1 MAVNALIPVTDNHL
15 PSVTVTENV
24 SGVRNAT
31 KRSGAPAT
39 SNLGAGSRKAAR
51 STRSSKRRES
61 VQSTASS
68 SNNESSQETIAGKL
82 KYSELAKESGWV
94 DQELIEAI
102 ERDIVEQG
110 EKVMFEN
117 IAGLEHTKQL
127 LQETVMLPQIAP
139 HLFAAVAHE
148 CGTTFFNVSAST
160 LSSKFRGD
168 SEKMVRILFDMARYY
183 EPSIIFMDEIDAIA
197 SARGGATEHEASR
210 SGRVMLLAATNLPWE
225 LDEAMRRRLTK
236 RVYIPLP
243 EAEARRALFELN
255 LKRVE
260 VGPEVKMDDLVKET
274 QVNPPQVRALDF
286 CCWAVCVAD
295 LDCYLPLAKRM
306 PVKRVYTPELLL
318 RVRRD
323 MEGGEDLRELENE
336 RLVVTKLR
344 TAYEFI
350 MAPSG
355 PTDPDPILFSENRF
369 ETTEGDFCCVRF
381 ETIQFP
387 GVKSLKQVFDA
398 LSFYKSN
405 MEIIISERLGHI
417 TVRDDYDTID
427 DYAYN
432 TRVLSTNERGIV
444 TEGNMVSFR
453 HLFGEGDAGFGS
465 ETGIMAVDFVDE
477 DALHPYISSQRVR
490 RDVSAAIVLTASKKS
505 KGSSSKD
512 DDEVV
517 VTMRRASFLK
527 LHQPEFPLSELA
539 LEDLRDTGAEWCDVM
554 VKTVRSIVY
563 STPY

>member
-1 MAVNALIPVTDNHL
+1 MREFRSVQKQLEAQLLNAASPTEAREFLQDLQREYDTILEYQTALQDLTLTASEVQHTQRRNSAMRERKLRQQQEEQAAQAMDTDDAPTKRVRLLYLTTHS
-15 PSVTVTENV
+15 PSVAVTENV

-31 KRSGAPAT
+31 KRSGAPST
-39 SNLGAGSRKAAR
+39 SNPGAGSRKAAR

-68 SNNESSQETIAGKL
+68 SNNESSQETIAGRP

-210 SGRVMLLAATNLPWE
+210 RVKTELLVQINGVSSGEQDGGRVMLLAATNLPWE

-260 VGPEVKMDDLVKET
+260 VGPEVKMDDLVEET
-274 QVNPPQVRALDF
+274 QVNPPSQPITLSPVS
-286 CCWAVCVAD
+286 AD
-295 LDCYLPLAKRM
+295 C
-306 PVKRVYTPELLL
+306 
-318 RVRRD
+318 
-323 MEGGEDLRELENE
+323 
-336 RLVVTKLR
+336 
-344 TAYEFI
+344 
-350 MAPSG
+350 
-355 PTDPDPILFSENRF
+355 
-369 ETTEGDFCCVRF
+369 
-381 ETIQFP
+381 
-387 GVKSLKQVFDA
+387 
-398 LSFYKSN
+398 
-405 MEIIISERLGHI
+405 I
-417 TVRDDYDTID
+417 TV
-427 DYAYN
+427 AFA
-432 TRVLSTNERGIV
+432 GIQRR
-444 TEGNMVSFR
+444 R
-453 HLFGEGDAGFGS
+453 H
-465 ETGIMAVDFVDE
+465 
-477 DALHPYISSQRVR
+477 HKR
-490 RDVSAAIVLTASKKS
+490 
-505 KGSSSKD
+505 
-512 DDEVV
+512 
-517 VTMRRASFLK
+517 
-527 LHQPEFPLSELA
+527 
-539 LEDLRDTGAEWCDVM
+539 LRDWSVL
-554 VKTVRSIVY
+554 
-563 STPY
+563 